1 VWSIVRI
8 DNGTVTTLA
17 NGPTQPLA
25 AGDQIAIRITG
36 AAISALHF
44 TAAANWTQV
53 LTYDTS
59 NDTTRYTNAGS
70 LAVEF
75 KTSTIDNF
83 GGGTVTAITTPPA
96 NQTPPSITG
105 TASVGQTLT
114 LNPGA
119 WTGTPTP
126 TITQPWSG
134 CVHTATNC
142 VSNTADTTNRTP
154 PPTTLV
160 PAATL
165 PRSNQTPPS
174 ITGTATAG
182 QTLTLNTG
190 SWTGTPTPT
199 ITQQWRD
206 CDSAGNN
213 CVAIPGATATTYTL
227 TNTDVGS
234 TITALVTATNPAGTT
249 NATTPPTAVVAAATT
264 PP

>member
-1 VWSIVRI
+1 NAAADNSTTVVAWNYWKPSTFGPDSEAYATIATPGASDLIRICARMTGAGTTSDSDYCASISATGVWSIVRV
-8 DNGTVTTLA
+8 DNGAITTLA
-17 NGPTQPLA
+17 NGPTQQLA

-126 TITQPWSG
+126 TTTPQTRHCDNSCFK
-134 CVHTATNC
+134 CVP
-142 VSNTADTTNRTP
+142 NTPPHAPADTP
-154 PPTTLV
+154 PR
-160 PAATL
+160 A
-165 PRSNQTPPS
+165 
-174 ITGTATAG
+174 
-182 QTLTLNTG
+182 
-190 SWTGTPTPT
+190 
-199 ITQQWRD
+199 
-206 CDSAGNN
+206 
-213 CVAIPGATATTYTL
+213 
-227 TNTDVGS
+227 DVGS
-234 TITALVTATNPAGTT
+234 ANTAHVTATN
-249 NATTPPTAVVAAATT
+249 
-264 PP
+264 